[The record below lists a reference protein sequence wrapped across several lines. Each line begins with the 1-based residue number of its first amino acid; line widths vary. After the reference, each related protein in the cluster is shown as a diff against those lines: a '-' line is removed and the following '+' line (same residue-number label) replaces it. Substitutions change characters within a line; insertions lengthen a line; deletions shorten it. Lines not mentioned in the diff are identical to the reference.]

1 MQFILPGKGCN
12 LLGEGDRPTHRER
25 EREWLLRE
33 MRQRNKGEE
42 ERFRA
47 ALAGVWCLDLLVL
60 KLQSILNKEQV
71 FLGTHRCL
79 AKTDLAPRELLWQ
92 MWNCRING
100 DVMKA

>member
-1 MQFILPGKGCN
+1 MPQDVNVMQFILAGKGCN

-25 EREWLLRE
+25 E
-33 MRQRNKGEE
+33 NG
-42 ERFRA
+42 F
-47 ALAGVWCLDLLVL
+47 
-60 KLQSILNKEQV
+60 